1 MQEEFK
7 VTTNVEVYADLTALP
22 AADRSLMSAA
32 AKAMMGAYAPYSG
45 FRVGAALLLENGVV
59 VIGNN
64 QENGAYP
71 SGLCAERV
79 AFFAARANYPHQR
92 IMSVAVQ
99 ASSET
104 FDVNEPVSPCGS
116 CRQVMAEYERNQN
129 HFIPILFSGETGPVY
144 RMESLGSL
152 LPFFFDGG
160 FLKKI

>member
-1 MQEEFK
+1 MQEEIK
-7 VTTNVEVYADLTALP
+7 LTTIVEVYPGPAALP
-22 AADRSLMSAA
+22 PADKSLLTEA
-32 AKAMMGAYAPYSG
+32 AKAMLGAYAPYSE
-45 FRVGAALLLENGVV
+45 FKVGAAVLLENGTI

-92 IMSVAVQ
+92 ILAVAIQ
-99 ASSET
+99 ASSEH
-104 FDVNEPVSPCGS
+104 FEVNDPVSPCGG

-129 HFIPILFSGETGPVY
+129 RPIPVLFSGETGPVY
-144 RMESLGSL
+144 KMESVGAL
-152 LPFFFDGG
+152 LPLFFDGG